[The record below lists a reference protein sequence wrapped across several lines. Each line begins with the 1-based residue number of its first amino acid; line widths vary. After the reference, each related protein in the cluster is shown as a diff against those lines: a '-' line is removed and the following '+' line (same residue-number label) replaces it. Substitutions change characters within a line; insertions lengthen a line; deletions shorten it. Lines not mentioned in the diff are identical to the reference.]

1 MTILSVKN
9 MTLRF
14 GVTTILDNITFA
26 LEEND
31 RLGIIGVNGCGK
43 SSLFKCITGE
53 YEPEEGSVNIAGG
66 KTLAVL
72 SQTGA
77 FEDDCETG
85 LPGLPSDG
93 ELTAGETMLR
103 AFPELLAM
111 EARLDALQKEL
122 ADPNPA
128 HIGALTAEFT
138 ALNDRF
144 LRDGGLE
151 FRGRCASML
160 LSLGFDEQL
169 QATPVRLLSGG
180 QRTRLSLAVKLSRE
194 PDILLLDEPTNYLDI
209 ETTAWLEGFLA
220 NYKKCVLVISHDR
233 YFLDKVTTKTLAIEH
248 HRATL
253 YNGGYTKSMEQRRAD
268 RITAEK
274 HYREQQKEIARQEAY
289 IAQQR
294 QWNRERN
301 IIAAESR
308 QKLLDKM
315 VKLEKP
321 QNAPRPVRMKF
332 TQSLASGNDV
342 LSVRDLGMAFGER
355 RLFEHVSFDLKKG
368 QRVMLIGKNG
378 CGKSTMIKLILDML
392 SPTEGVIEA
401 GYNVQV
407 GYYDQEN
414 QNLTDENTVLEELW
428 SAYPHLPEVK
438 IRNTLAMFRFV
449 GEDVFK
455 TVSVLSGGERAR
467 LTLAKLILSH
477 MNLLVLDEP
486 TNHLDIDSREALES
500 ALEEYDGTIF
510 AVSHDRYFV
519 EKLATRILELCPHPC
534 FGSDLLDF
542 SIGHVGQGYAEFTTY
557 RDARIA
563 ERTSAAPAD
572 ATVSAQ
578 GSEQSSSKE
587 AYLRSKQSAVDE
599 RKRKNRLDKLKK
611 MCTEME
617 TELDSIDEQLS
628 GDAATDYVLVAKLD
642 ARKTELEDL
651 LLTAYEEIEQLEE

>member
-1 MTILSVKN
+1 
-9 MTLRF
+9 
-14 GVTTILDNITFA
+14 
-26 LEEND
+26 
-31 RLGIIGVNGCGK
+31 
-43 SSLFKCITGE
+43 
-53 YEPEEGSVNIAGG
+53 
-66 KTLAVL
+66 
-72 SQTGA
+72 
-77 FEDDCETG
+77 
-85 LPGLPSDG
+85 
-93 ELTAGETMLR
+93 
-103 AFPELLAM
+103 
-111 EARLDALQKEL
+111 
-122 ADPNPA
+122 
-128 HIGALTAEFT
+128 
-138 ALNDRF
+138 
-144 LRDGGLE
+144 
-151 FRGRCASML
+151 
-160 LSLGFDEQL
+160 
-169 QATPVRLLSGG
+169 
-180 QRTRLSLAVKLSRE
+180 
-194 PDILLLDEPTNYLDI
+194 
-209 ETTAWLEGFLA
+209 
-220 NYKKCVLVISHDR
+220 
-233 YFLDKVTTKTLAIEH
+233 
-248 HRATL
+248 
-253 YNGGYTKSMEQRRAD
+253 MEQRRAD

-332 TQSLASGNDV
+332 TQALASGNDV
-342 LSVRDLGMAFGER
+342 LSVQALGMAFGER
-355 RLFEHVSFDLKKG
+355 RLFQNVSFDLKKG

-392 SPTEGVIEA
+392 SPTEGIIEA

-438 IRNTLAMFRFV
+438 IRNTLAMFRFI

-455 TVSVLSGGERAR
+455 TVAVLSGGERAR

-542 SIGHVGQGYAEFTTY
+542 SIGHVGQGYAEFITY

-563 ERTSAAPAD
+563 ERTAAATAT

-578 GSEQSSSKE
+578 TNEQSSSKE
-587 AYLRSKQSAVDE
+587 AYLRSKQSAADE

-611 MCTEME
+611 MCADME
-617 TELDSIDEQLS
+617 AELDSIDEQLS

-642 ARKTELEDL
+642 SRKTELEDQL
-651 LLTAYEEIEQLEE
+651 LAAYEEIEQLEE

>member
-1 MTILSVKN
+1 MIVLSVKN

-14 GVTTILDNITFA
+14 GVTTILENISFA
-26 LEEND
+26 LDETD
-31 RLGIIGVNGCGK
+31 RLGIIGVNGSGK

-66 KTLAVL
+66 KSVAIL

-85 LPGLPSDG
+85 DEFLSSDE
-93 ELTAGETMLR
+93 ELTVGETMLR

-111 EARLDALQKEL
+111 EMRLDQLQAAL
-122 ADPNPA
+122 ADPNAA
-128 HIGALTAEFT
+128 HIGALSAEFT

-144 LRDGGLE
+144 LREGGLE
-151 FRGRCASML
+151 FRSRCASML
-160 LSLGFDEQL
+160 QNLGFDEQL
-169 QATPVRLLSGG
+169 QASPVRILSGG

-194 PDILLLDEPTNYLDI
+194 PDILLLDEPTNHLDI
-209 ETTAWLEGFLA
+209 ETTAWLENFLA
-220 NYKKCVLVISHDR
+220 SYKKCVLVISHDR
-233 YFLDKVTTKTLAIEH
+233 YFLDKVTTKTLCIEH
-248 HRATL
+248 HHATL

-274 HYREQQKEIARQEAY
+274 HYREQQKEIARQQAY

-332 TQSLASGNDV
+332 TQALQSGNDV
-342 LSVRDLGMAFGER
+342 LSVQQLGMAFGDR
-355 RLFEHVSFDLKKG
+355 RLFRNVNFDVKKG

-378 CGKSTMIKLILDML
+378 CGKSTMIKLILNML
-392 SPTEGVIEA
+392 EPTEGRIEA

-414 QNLTDENTVLEELW
+414 QNLTDANTVLEELW
-428 SAYPHLPEVK
+428 SAYPQLPETK
-438 IRNTLAMFRFV
+438 IRNTLALFRFV
-449 GEDVFK
+449 GEDVMK

-467 LTLAKLILSH
+467 LTLSKLILSH

-534 FGSDLLDF
+534 FGGDVLDF
-542 SIGHVGQGYAEFTTY
+542 QIGHIGQGYSEFDRY
-557 RDARIA
+557 RAARIA
-563 ERTSAAPAD
+563 ERTPVASTAATNVTEVTA
-572 ATVSAQ
+572 
-578 GSEQSSSKE
+578 SKE
-587 AYLRSKQSAVDE
+587 AYLKNKQNAAEE
-599 RKRKNRLDKLKK
+599 RKRKNRLDKLHR
-611 MCTEME
+611 MCEEME
-617 TELDSIDEQLS
+617 AELSEIDEQLV
-628 GDAATDYVLVAKLD
+628 GEAATDYVLVAKLD
-642 ARKTELEDL
+642 SRKTELEDAL
-651 LLTAYEEIEQLEE
+651 LAAYEEIEELEE